1 MIFDTLSKVRAEI
14 KENFPYKVMHFENT
28 EADDIIA
35 ALVLL
40 TQTVG
45 RHEENLIIS
54 SDKDFK
60 QLHLYNNVKQWSP
73 IQKKMVISKHAEVR
87 KQIVEHI
94 VKGDTGDGIP
104 NILSADDIFVN
115 GGRQKPVTAKRLN
128 EFFTDGI
135 DACRTPEERANWHR
149 NQKLVDFNY
158 IPEEIVD
165 QIQKEYDELKPNGD
179 KMTIM
184 NYLMENRCR
193 NLLDELE
200 DF

>member
-1 MIFDTLSKVRAEI
+1 M
-14 KENFPYKVMHFENT
+14 NN
-28 EADDIIA
+28 
-35 ALVLL
+35 LL
-40 TQTVG
+40 TPGKLFNTT
-45 RHEENLIIS
+45 E
-54 SDKDFK
+54 
-60 QLHLYNNVKQWSP
+60 
-73 IQKKMVISKHAEVR
+73 
-87 KQIVEHI
+87 
-94 VKGDTGDGIP
+94 
-104 NILSADDIFVN
+104 
-115 GGRQKPVTAKRLN
+115 KRLN